1 MGGRLARAVA
11 AAAIV
16 IAVTGCDMILGPAQ
30 TDTNWHTYDR
40 GHFTFYVRPNSFA
53 ERSVD
58 TLDAVLNDQFA
69 VSVAALQLKYSGHI
83 AMFLHN
89 TGSEAGFGD
98 DPGGGARSGVAYP
111 KTETVKATCAPPLDA
126 GLYSLLTHEANHV
139 IAWNGLGRPGTT
151 LLSESLANAL
161 ISDHYQPGPAFF
173 FHYTVTHRN
182 ELPRVASLADDDKWT
197 SVSSELAY
205 NVGAS
210 FLIYLLQTYGATP
223 MRAIYPVPSAE
234 FAQRFKEAY
243 GITLDQA
250 EAAWLAFCDL
260 HG

>member
-98 DPGGGARSGVAYP
+98 DPGGGARLHELTA
-111 KTETVKATCAPPLDA
+111 AD
-126 GLYSLLTHEANHV
+126 LLCH
-139 IAWNGLGRPGTT
+139 WP
-151 LLSESLANAL
+151 
-161 ISDHYQPGPAFF
+161 
-173 FHYTVTHRN
+173 
-182 ELPRVASLADDDKWT
+182 PRVGDP
-197 SVSSELAY
+197 VY
-205 NVGAS
+205 QGN
-210 FLIYLLQTYGATP
+210 
-223 MRAIYPVPSAE
+223 MRP
-234 FAQRFKEAY
+234 RR
-243 GITLDQA
+243 
-250 EAAWLAFCDL
+250 
-260 HG
+260 